1 VRRRIG
7 MGSDKL
13 IPDLIGHYDERVAE
27 RKKEIFKR
35 SYLGQLA
42 PTPGA
47 RDLVAALGARGA
59 KLAVASSAGADEL
72 DALLDAAGV
81 GDLLRTTTSAD
92 DAARSK
98 PDPDILAAAL
108 KKLGLPAAKCVLVGD
123 SPYDAQ
129 AARSAGIAFVGVRCG
144 GWADGDLQPAA
155 GIVHDPADLLRRLDH
170 MM

>member
-1 VRRRIG
+1 

-13 IPDLIGHYDERVAE
+13 IPDLMGRYDERVAE
-27 RKKEIFKR
+27 RKKEIFRRK
-35 SYLGQLA
+35 YLAQLA

-47 RDLVAALGARGA
+47 RELVAALHARGA

-92 DAARSK
+92 DAERSK

-108 KKLGLPAAKCVLVGD
+108 KKLALPAGECVLVGD
-123 SPYDAQ
+123 TPYDAQ

-144 GWADGDLQPAA
+144 GWSDGDLQPAA
-155 GIVHDPADLLRRLDH
+155 GIVHDPADLLRRIDH